1 MLSPS
6 ILRILDQ
13 NHAQLKACVQAS
25 SNALDIELWDSSGM
39 RVIELQIAATAELA
53 RPSTAARQHS
63 ESTSERPFL
72 QELLIATMRTEFK
85 EYLANII
92 S

>member
-1 MLSPS
+1 MKG
-6 ILRILDQ
+6 
-13 NHAQLKACVQAS
+13 HAVTVNPAHIRSKSCSVES
-25 SNALDIELWDSSGM
+25 VCSNALDIELWDSSGM